1 MLPIVDVRTKES
13 KVSRV
18 IHLLTVITAAVP
30 QSALEGTQCSV
41 MNLVCLACAS
51 YAASVLDNAFWRL
64 RYEERMLLSSN
75 RYLLQSSR
83 ADLLRVR
90 VMIRGADAQ
99 LDIAKGGGV
108 MMMVVGGGKA
118 YQDWCKKPKARW
130 SFDMIDVILIPFF
143 FFRFLRIPSYIGF
156 LDIFLVG

>member
-1 MLPIVDVRTKES
+1 MLPIADVRTKES
-13 KVSRV
+13 EVSRV

-83 ADLLRVR
+83 VDLLRVR
-90 VMIRGADAQ
+90 QGADAQ

-108 MMMVVGGGKA
+108 MMMMVGGGKA

-130 SFDMIDVILIPFF
+130 TAMNT
-143 FFRFLRIPSYIGF
+143 
-156 LDIFLVG
+156 LDSS